1 MTSST
6 SAAKSG
12 ASRTNGGKSAGPKT
26 ARGKQRAAQNSV
38 KDGIFSRGIVIPT
51 LDEKEADFNKIKA
64 EFWKTLHPVGSLEE
78 TLVIDFVENW
88 WRRERI
94 RRAEHLELS
103 ARLGIAN
110 ISDKVA
116 RAGKIQKLKGEFL
129 LLCESLTQDTA
140 LDARTRTQLIEK
152 LENLRLELASSSD
165 GVLFLRRQVR
175 NLQSSVDRG
184 LALNEKQIVTLRAC
198 CGLASEV
205 TLAVLEINSGLNQST
220 KSASPDSTGALQ
232 FERLTEKEKEV
243 LRIAAALKYESGKLK
258 AERGQNL
265 VPVESPSLTVKDLP
279 EPQQSADGTLKEQ
292 AREEGRGETLKSL
305 SEVLSIAISQLESR
319 GGEAALLERADQITR
334 MATAIVEPDIADR
347 FSRAETTAERRMY
360 RALAALYASRE
371 YDRSTPLLE
380 APNAIRQRPETTS
393 RGKYFKTNLSGGFSK
408 Y

>member
-1 MTSST
+1 
-6 SAAKSG
+6 AKSG
-12 ASRTNGGKSAGPKT
+12 ASRTNGGKSGGPKT

-319 GGEAALLERADQITR
+319 GGEAALL
-334 MATAIVEPDIADR
+334 
-347 FSRAETTAERRMY
+347 
-360 RALAALYASRE
+360 
-371 YDRSTPLLE
+371 
-380 APNAIRQRPETTS
+380 
-393 RGKYFKTNLSGGFSK
+393 
-408 Y
+408 